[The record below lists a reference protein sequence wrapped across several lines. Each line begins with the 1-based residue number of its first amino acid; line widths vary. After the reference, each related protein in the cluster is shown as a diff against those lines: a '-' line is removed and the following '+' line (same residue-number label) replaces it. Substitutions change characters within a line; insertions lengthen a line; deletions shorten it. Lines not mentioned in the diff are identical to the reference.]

1 MWEETVK
8 IGKVRHPNI
17 VNLIAA
23 CRCGKRGYLVYEH
36 EEGDELSEIANS
48 LSWQRR
54 CKIAVGIAKALKF
67 LHSHVSSMV
76 LVGEVSPEIVWVDAK
91 GVPRLKV
98 TPPMMPCLDAK
109 SFVSSPYVAQ
119 GT

>member
-1 MWEETVK
+1 MNRDGEQEVK
-8 IGKVRHPNI
+8 MEMSINRSSISPNI
-17 VNLIAA
+17 RETQGPI
-23 CRCGKRGYLVYEH
+23 
-36 EEGDELSEIANS
+36 IP
-48 LSWQRR
+48 
-54 CKIAVGIAKALKF
+54 AVGIAKALKF
-67 LHSHVSSMV
+67 LHSHASSMV